1 MEFEWDETKA
11 AANFKKHG
19 LPFLYATRVFLDVS
33 RIEWLD
39 DRREYNE
46 VRLLTIGVIDGREIS
61 VVYTWR
67 GENIRLIS
75 ARKADQD
82 EIEAYWKNR

>member
-1 MEFEWDETKA
+1 MEFEWDERKA